1 MMLFP
6 SVKQSFGRLLASR
19 PLLNRGFSLF
29 PSLAIK
35 NNKLPPRPKIVE
47 DEIEE
52 KFLKGGRGPG
62 GQKINKTNSKVQL
75 KHIPTGIVVTC
86 QETRSQDQNRKRA
99 REILAAKVQHALDPE
114 NSRQTIVQEWKH
126 NKRASKKKKSR
137 RKYRKL
143 EEEKKKLQE
152 QESGI
157 VLNDET
163 STATPSEQNENKK
176 SPITDALTNAIV
188 NSVD

>member
-1 MMLFP
+1 M
-6 SVKQSFGRLLASR
+6 
-19 PLLNRGFSLF
+19 
-29 PSLAIK
+29 
-35 NNKLPPRPKIVE
+35 
-47 DEIEE
+47 
-52 KFLKGGRGPG
+52 
-62 GQKINKTNSKVQL
+62 
-75 KHIPTGIVVTC
+75 VTC

-143 EEEKKKLQE
+143 EEKKKLQE

-157 VLNDET
+157 VSNNET
-163 STATPSEQNENKK
+163 STATTTPSEQNENKK

>member
-1 MMLFP
+1 M
-6 SVKQSFGRLLASR
+6 
-19 PLLNRGFSLF
+19 
-29 PSLAIK
+29 
-35 NNKLPPRPKIVE
+35 
-47 DEIEE
+47 
-52 KFLKGGRGPG
+52 
-62 GQKINKTNSKVQL
+62 
-75 KHIPTGIVVTC
+75 VTC

>member
-1 MMLFP
+1 M
-6 SVKQSFGRLLASR
+6 
-19 PLLNRGFSLF
+19 
-29 PSLAIK
+29 
-35 NNKLPPRPKIVE
+35 
-47 DEIEE
+47 
-52 KFLKGGRGPG
+52 
-62 GQKINKTNSKVQL
+62 
-75 KHIPTGIVVTC
+75 VTC

-143 EEEKKKLQE
+143 EEKKKLQE

-157 VLNDET
+157 VSNDET
-163 STATPSEQNENKK
+163 STATTTPSEQNENKK